1 MNFVEKLV
9 QPIGGL
15 LQNVISLPPL
25 PGEPLRSVPGIA
37 GYSIHDLFV

>member
-15 LQNVISLPPL
+15 LQNVISLPAL
-25 PGEPLRSVPGIA
+25 PGEPRKSVPGIV
-37 GYSIHDLFV
+37 GYSTDDLFV